1 MRVTLNFQK
10 RELAMNKKSSRTW
23 SWIVKNGKK
32 SFPIIIVLS
41 FISMSLSLIQ
51 VRFATASKDVMDIAT
66 KQAEGVLSKAFF
78 VLVALLVIRLIM
90 QIIINYLNVHA
101 CSRFEISLK
110 RHIFSILLKKDYL
123 SISKFHSGE
132 LMNRIDSDV
141 AVIVN
146 GIIDILPSAVMFL
159 TSIVGAFVVLYSIDG
174 TLALIILCVGP
185 LVGLGARIYSAK
197 YKKMHKLCQE
207 YDGKTKSFMLEIL
220 QNLLVVKSFG
230 CEEKMLDKS
239 EALQTR
245 SYRLRV
251 KRVTVS
257 VFAQI
262 GMFLIFNAGY
272 YFAMAYAA
280 YKLSIHQLTYG
291 DVTAIL
297 ALVSQIQSPFK
308 SISSLIPRAFAV
320 TASVER
326 LLELEDVKEELLG
339 GEEIPDNIYEKME
352 NIVFD
357 DVTFSYSDDA
367 VVSNIN
373 INVKK
378 GECAVIAGESG
389 AGKSTAIKLLLGI
402 IQPQKGEIYIKYDG
416 KKLPIG
422 RNTRKLFAYVPQ
434 GNLILSGT
442 IRENIT
448 FAGENAT
455 EKQIINAA
463 KVAQIWDFIKTL
475 DKGLDTEIGEK
486 GLGLSEGQIQRIS
499 IARAIL
505 HDAPIL
511 LLDES
516 TSALDSQT
524 EKQLLSAIREMTDK
538 TCIIVSHKQAA
549 FDMCDRVIYIEK
561 KKAD

>member
-1 MRVTLNFQK
+1 MNFLK
-10 RELAMNKKSSRTW
+10 SELLMEKKTSRTW
-23 SWIVKNGKK
+23 RWIVKNGKK
-32 SFPIIIVLS
+32 SFPTIVLLS
-41 FISMSLSLIQ
+41 VISMTLSLIQ

-66 KQAEGVLSKAFF
+66 KQAEGVLSSAFL
-78 VLVALLVIRLIM
+78 VLVALLVLRLIL
-90 QIIINYLNVHA
+90 QITVNYLNVHA

-123 SISKFHSGE
+123 SVSKFHSGE
-132 LMNRIDSDV
+132 LMNRINSDV

-146 GIIDILPSAVMFL
+146 GIIDIVPYAVMFL
-159 TSIVGAFVVLYSIDG
+159 TSIIGAFFVLYRIDA

-185 LVGLGARIYSAK
+185 LVGAGARIYSAK

-239 EALQTR
+239 EALQTK
-245 SYRLRV
+245 SYKLRI

-280 YKLSIHQLTYG
+280 YKLSLSELTYG

-308 SISSLIPRAFAV
+308 SISSLIPKAFAV
-320 TASVER
+320 AASVER
-326 LLELEDVKEELLG
+326 LLELEDVAEESLG
-339 GEEIPDNIYEKME
+339 ENELPKDVYDKMGS
-352 NIVFD
+352 IVFD

-367 VVSNIN
+367 VVSGIN

-402 IQPQKGEIYIKYDG
+402 MSPQKGRIYIEYDG
-416 KKLPIG
+416 QNLPVG
-422 RNTRKLFAYVPQ
+422 RDTRSLFAYVPQ

-442 IRENIT
+442 IRENIA
-448 FAGENAT
+448 FAREDAT
-455 EKQIINAA
+455 DEEIINAA
-463 KVAQIWDFIKTL
+463 KVAQIWDFVKTL
-475 DKGLDTEIGEK
+475 DKGLDTELGEK
-486 GLGLSEGQIQRIS
+486 GLGLSEGQAQRIS

-524 EKQLLSAIREMTDK
+524 EKNLLSAIREMTDK

-549 FDMCDRVIYIEK
+549 FDICDKVIYIEK
-561 KKAD
+561 KNKKN

>member
-1 MRVTLNFQK
+1 
-10 RELAMNKKSSRTW
+10 MNKKSSRTW
-23 SWIVKNGKK
+23 SWIVQNGKK
-32 SFPIIIVLS
+32 SFPIIVLLS
-41 FISMSLSLIQ
+41 LISMMLSLIQ

-66 KQAEGVLSKAFF
+66 KQVEGVLSKAFL
-78 VLVALLVIRLIM
+78 VLVFLLVIRLIL

-101 CSRFEISLK
+101 CSRLEISLK

-123 SISKFHSGE
+123 SVAKFHSGE

-141 AVIVN
+141 SVIVN
-146 GIIDILPSAVMFL
+146 GIIDIVPYAVMFL
-159 TSIVGAFVVLYSIDG
+159 TSIIGAFFVLYSIDG
-174 TLALIILCVGP
+174 TLALIILCIGPVVG
-185 LVGLGARIYSAK
+185 VGARIYSAK

-230 CEEKMLDKS
+230 CEERVLDKS
-239 EALQTR
+239 ETLQTR
-245 SYRLRV
+245 SYKLRI

-280 YKLSIHQLTYG
+280 YKLSIHELTYG

-308 SISSLIPRAFAV
+308 SISSLVPRAFAV
-320 TASVER
+320 AASVER
-326 LLELEDVKEELLG
+326 LLELEDVKEEISEGL
-339 GEEIPDNIYEKME
+339 EIPDNVYEKMDS
-352 NIVFD
+352 IVFD
-357 DVTFSYSDDA
+357 NVAFSYSDDA
-367 VVSNIN
+367 IVSGIN

-402 IQPQKGEIYIKYDG
+402 MQPQNGSIYIEYDG

-422 RNTRKLFAYVPQ
+422 SNTRKLFAYVPQ

-448 FAGENAT
+448 FARENASD
-455 EKQIINAA
+455 EQIINAA
-463 KVAQIWDFIKTL
+463 KVAQIWDFIETL

-486 GLGLSEGQIQRIS
+486 GLGLSEGQVQRIS

-524 EKQLLSAIREMTDK
+524 EKNLLSAIREMTDK

-549 FDMCDRVIYIEK
+549 FDICDKVVYIEK
-561 KKAD
+561 KKSN